1 MKKFAGFTPEQQYTL
16 LTKQGYSGPAD
27 EASMAKFLAAS
38 PAAAAK
44 MGQYAQ
50 IAQQRLAGKPMEK
63 PTVGMAEGGAVS
75 RDQFDANWYLQQ
87 NPDVASDSSK
97 FRSDP
102 YLHYQTYG
110 VTEGRAP
117 SLTTTSEPV
126 ASTTPTTG
134 TGTAVT
140 SPIGSPQ
147 TAAQLQAASIQNPM
161 SVVTQ
166 ATVTPAQNVEGAEIA
181 AGTGDAGQASQADV
195 STVEQTAVADTPTPQ
210 DASTYDATKVTP
222 GVEEA
227 LSDVEAAKGM
237 VSEAGTVRGQM
248 TSLMA
253 DFENDGTPPWASGA
267 MRAALST
274 MNARGLGASSMAGAA
289 IVQAAM
295 EAALPIASQDAQ
307 TVAQFEMQN
316 LTNEQQTTIFK
327 AQQRIAGLFSDQAS
341 ENAAKQFNAAS
352 ENQTNQFFADL
363 QSTVS
368 RFNAQQVNATL
379 QFNAGQEN
387 AIEQFNTQQQNLREQ
402 FNAQNSLI
410 IAQANAQWRQNLELT
425 NTAAQNEANMA
436 NARAANGLTQ
446 TALDA
451 IWQRE
456 RDLMAYAFQ
465 SSESEAERNLQILL
479 ADKGIAAQKSASKA
493 EGWGYLA
500 GQVIGSDWATNAI
513 SSVFGF

>member
-1 MKKFAGFTPEQQYTL
+1 MKKFAGFTPQQQYTL
-16 LTKQGYSGPAD
+16 LTKQGYQGPAD
-27 EASMAKFLAAS
+27 EASMVKFLAAS

-44 MGQYAQ
+44 MGKYAQ
-50 IAQQRLAGKPMEK
+50 MAQNRLMKKSPV
-63 PTVGMAEGGAVS
+63 TGMAEGGVVTPTDTTIPETTTTTATPTTPTLESVW
-75 RDQFDANWYLQQ
+75 DKLKEMAAQHK
-87 NPDVASDSSK
+87 ASTGPAGATTPSAGSG
-97 FRSDP
+97 
-102 YLHYQTYG
+102 T
-110 VTEGRAP
+110 TEGSA
-117 SLTTTSEPV
+117 TTTSQV
-126 ASTTPTTG
+126 ASLEGRPDTAAGVQEASIKNPLTIMTPATVAQAQNIAGAEIVEG
-134 TGTAVT
+134 TG
-140 SPIGSPQ
+140 
-147 TAAQLQAASIQNPM
+147 QAGD
-161 SVVTQ
+161 
-166 ATVTPAQNVEGAEIA
+166 VTPAQ
-181 AGTGDAGQASQADV
+181 V
-195 STVEQTAVADTPTPQ
+195 STVEDTSTAQTPDKLEAAKFEAQ
-210 DASTYDATKVTP
+210 KVTP
-222 GVEEA
+222 EVEQA
-227 LSDVEAAKGM
+227 LAGTQAATGM

-248 TSLMA
+248 ASLMA

-267 MRAALST
+267 MRNAMAT
-274 MNARGLGASSMAGAA
+274 MQARGLGASSLAGQA

-295 EAALPIASQDAQ
+295 EAALPIAQQDAQ

-316 LTNEQQTTIFK
+316 LNNEQQTNIFK
-327 AQQRIAGLFSDQAS
+327 TQQRIAGLFSDQAAQ
-341 ENAAKQFNAAS
+341 NAALQFNAAS

-402 FNAQNSLI
+402 FNAQNSLV

-436 NARAANGLTQ
+436 NARAANGFTQ

-479 ADKGIAAQKSASKA
+479 ADKGISAQKSASKA

-500 GQVIGSDWATNAI
+500 GQVIGSDWAGDII
-513 SSVFGF
+513 SSFF

>member
-27 EASMAKFLAAS
+27 ETSMAKFLAAS
-38 PAAAAK
+38 PSAAAS
-44 MGQYAQ
+44 MGKYAQ
-50 IAQQRLAGKPMEK
+50 IAQQRLAGKPMEASK
-63 PTVGMAEGGAVS
+63 VGMAEGGAV
-75 RDQFDANWYLQQ
+75 FDPQKYLELH
-87 NPDVASDSSK
+87 PDVAA
-97 FRSDP
+97 DP
-102 YLHYQTYG
+102 VYGKNPLGHYTKYG
-110 VTEGRAP
+110 LKEGRAI
-117 SLTTTSEPV
+117 
-126 ASTTPTTG
+126 
-134 TGTAVT
+134 T
-140 SPIGSPQ
+140 SPATSP
-147 TAAQLQAASIQNPM
+147 TSSTPAPSAQLQAASIQNPM
-161 SVVTQ
+161 SAITQ
-166 ATVTPAQNVEGAEIA
+166 ATVDQAQNVPGAEIA
-181 AGTGDAGQASQADV
+181 EGTGDAGQASQANV
-195 STVEQTAVADTPTPQ
+195 STVDQTATAETPQ
-210 DASTYDATKVTP
+210 AQDAATYDATKVTP

-227 LSDVEAAKGM
+227 LSEIEAAQGM

-248 TSLMA
+248 ASLMA

-267 MRAALST
+267 MRNAMST
-274 MNARGLGASSMAGAA
+274 MAARGLGASSMAGAA

-295 EAALPIASQDAQ
+295 EAALPIASQDAS

-316 LTNEQQTTIFK
+316 LSNEQQTSIFK
-327 AQQRIAGLFSDQAS
+327 TQQRIAGLFSDQAS

-352 ENQTNQFFADL
+352 ENQTKQFFADL

-402 FNAQNSLI
+402 FNAQNSLV

-456 RDLMAYAFQ
+456 RDLMAFAFQ
-465 SSESEAERNLQILL
+465 SSESEADRNLQILL
-479 ADKGIAAQKSASKA
+479 AEKGISAQKSASRR
-493 EGWGYLA
+493 EGWGALA
-500 GQVIGSDWATNAI
+500 GEIVGSDWASDLFT
-513 SSVFGF
+513 SWFS

>member
-16 LTKQGYSGPAD
+16 LTKQGYKGPAD

-38 PAAAAK
+38 PGAAAK

-50 IAQQRLAGKPMEK
+50 IAQQRLAGKPMPSAQVE
-63 PTVGMAEGGAVS
+63 MAEGGVIES
-75 RDQFDANWYLQQ
+75 PF
-87 NPDVASDSSK
+87 NPD
-97 FRSDP
+97 P
-102 YLHYQTYG
+102 QT
-110 VTEGRAP
+110 TA
-117 SLTTTSEPV
+117 
-126 ASTTPTTG
+126 TTPTPTS
-134 TGTAVT
+134 TATPPV
-140 SPIGSPQ
+140 PAPK
-147 TAAQLQAASIQNPM
+147 TAGELQVASIQNPM
-161 SVVTQ
+161 SAITQ
-166 ATVTPAQNVEGAEIA
+166 AVAQPAQNVPGAEIA
-181 AGTGDAGQASQADV
+181 EGTGDAGQAAQATV
-195 STVEQTAVADTPTPQ
+195 STVAEEDIAKAEAPEVSEA
-210 DASTYDATKVTP
+210 ATYDATKVTP
-222 GVEEA
+222 GVDEA
-227 LSDVEAAKGM
+227 LADMEAAKGM

-248 TSLMA
+248 ASLMA

-267 MRAALST
+267 MRNAMST
-274 MNARGLGASSMAGAA
+274 MAARGLGASSMAGAA

-295 EAALPIASQDAQ
+295 EAALPIASQDAS

-316 LTNEQQTTIFK
+316 LSNEQQTSIFK
-327 AQQRIAGLFSDQAS
+327 TQQRIAGLFSDQAS

-352 ENQTNQFFADL
+352 ENQTKQFFADL

-402 FNAQNSLI
+402 FNAQNSLV

-456 RDLMAYAFQ
+456 RDLMAFAFQ
-465 SSESEAERNLQILL
+465 SSESEADRNLQILL
-479 ADKGIAAQKSASKA
+479 AEKGISAQKSASRR
-493 EGWGYLA
+493 EGWGALA
-500 GQVIGSDWATNAI
+500 GEIVGSDWASDLFT
-513 SSVFGF
+513 SWFS